1 MRIAVVRVKVDPPG
15 RLTLEQLSQ
24 GMTALV
30 KIAEE
35 AGIEVVDNDA
45 PVRPSGRRE
54 VQLLI
59 AGSDPDQLEQAGI
72 ELCAKAFGTDPVAG
86 VVTYVSRGTDDD
98 ALGVLA
104 GFGLTGEIR
113 RSRNVD
119 GFDVV
124 YVALREAD
132 LARIGESRIHT
143 ALEASLNSEVHIV
156 TE

>member
-15 RLTLEQLSQ
+15 RLTAEQLSQ
-24 GMTALV
+24 GMSALLKV
-30 KIAEE
+30 TDE
-35 AGIEVVDNDA
+35 AGVEVVD
-45 PVRPSGRRE
+45 SGRE

-59 AGSDPDQLEQAGI
+59 AGSDPEQLKRTAI

-104 GFGLTGEIR
+104 GLGLTGEIR
-113 RSRNVD
+113 RSPNVD

-124 YVALREAD
+124 YVTLREAD
-132 LARIGESRIHT
+132 LQRIGESRIHT
-143 ALEASLNSEVHIV
+143 ALEASLNCEVHIV
-156 TE
+156 SE